1 MISIAHIAHYVFDA
15 TITYDD
21 VAPDQ
26 RLSHGGALRLLQEAA
41 AVASDLR
48 GYGLKDIPRNGV
60 AWILTG
66 WRLELLE
73 RPAWNTAISVET
85 WPRSMDGFLSDR
97 DFLLRSG
104 ETLVARGTSRWFL
117 VSAATGRIVRITPEV
132 RSAYELDET
141 RIFPGGDD
149 IPGNG
154 KSPADARETFSY
166 TVGRRDIDTNHHVNN
181 IHYLDFALEALPRRS
196 TTICPPRWTWP
207 SASRSSWAPPS
218 AASTPAWR
226 TVGTRGRSAA
236 DRRTPRSTPP
246 SCGPICLK

>member
-85 WPRSMDGFLSDR
+85 WPRSMDGFISDR

-117 VSAATGRIVRITPEV
+117 VSAATGRIARITPEV

-181 IHYLDFALEALPRRS
+181 IHYLDFALEALPQEVYDHLPATVDVAFRKQILLGTPIRCLYAHLEDGRHQVEIRS
-196 TTICPPRWTWP
+196 GPED
-207 SASRSSWAPPS
+207 APVHH
-218 AASTPAWR
+218 AFLWFY
-226 TVGTRGRSAA
+226 
-236 DRRTPRSTPP
+236 
-246 SCGPICLK
+246 